1 MKQLTIPVQ
10 PAYDALLG
18 EGLLAQAGALTAGAV
33 GGRHVLIVTDD
44 GVAPLYLEAART
56 SYAAAGFTVETFVF
70 PHGESNKSLQTVEAV
85 LLAADRAGITR
96 TGLFAALGGG
106 LVGDLTGL
114 SASLYLRGIDFVQIP
129 TTLLAMV
136 DASVG
141 GKTAVNLSSGKN
153 LCGAFY
159 QPRMV
164 ICDPAVLRTLSPE
177 LFAEGMAEVIK
188 TGAICDE
195 GLLSRIA
202 YGDNLTGIIADC
214 IRFKGEIVSQDEH
227 DHGLRQLL
235 NLGHTF
241 GHALE
246 KLNGYRIYHGEGVAV
261 GMLIAAWAAEQHGLC
276 EHGVY
281 DELKA
286 MLSMQHLP
294 VTTPFTAGKVAEN
307 AMNDKKRRGD
317 SLTLVLP
324 SARGKSVLHPIRA
337 IELADFIACCDG
349 TVTGL

>member
-18 EGLLAQAGALTAGAV
+18 EGLLAQAGALTAEAV
-33 GGRHVLIVTDD
+33 RGRHVLIVTDD

-159 QPRMV
+159 QPRLV

-214 IRFKGEIVSQDEH
+214 IRIKGEIVSQDEH

-337 IELADFIACCDG
+337 AELADFIACCDG

>member
-70 PHGESNKSLQTVEAV
+70 PHKSLQTVEAV

-159 QPRMV
+159 QPRLV

-214 IRFKGEIVSQDEH
+214 IRIKGEIVSQDEH

-276 EHGVY
+276 EYGVY

-294 VTTPFTAGKVAEN
+294 VTTPFTAGEVAEN

-337 IELADFIACCDG
+337 TELADFIACCDG